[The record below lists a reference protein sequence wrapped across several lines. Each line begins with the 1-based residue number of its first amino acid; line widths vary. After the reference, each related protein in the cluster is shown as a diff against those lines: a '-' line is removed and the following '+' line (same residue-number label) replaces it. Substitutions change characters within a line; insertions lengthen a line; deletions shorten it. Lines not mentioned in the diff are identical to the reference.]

1 MKNILVFIYISFSI
15 ILFACSENKKSE
27 IEIIKLDLSKDL
39 ILTMATADSTRF
51 VPKSETDTLIKIYS
65 KNNLT
70 VIQKENLTVTSIIK
84 MKDSVKT
91 FVGEYYTNGQLKGKI
106 PLNTSGEMNGDVK
119 YYYEDGRIRGLG
131 HFKSGKKTGIWKKF
145 NEDGELIST
154 ETFN

>member
-1 MKNILVFIYISFSI
+1 MKKIHLFITIS
-15 ILFACSENKKSE
+15 LCVLLLACSDNSKSE

-39 ILTMATADSTRF
+39 ILAMSTADSTSF

-70 VIQKENLTVTSIIK
+70 IIQKENLTVTSIIK
-84 MKDSVKT
+84 MKDSIKT

-106 PLNTSGEMNGDVK
+106 PLNASGEMDGDVK
-119 YYYEDGRIRGLG
+119 YFHKDGRVKGFG
-131 HFKSGKKTGIWKKF
+131 QFKSGKKTGIWKKF

-154 ETFN
+154 ETYN